1 MSSLHLTL
9 VKVELLITL
18 LLVCL
23 DLALGLL
30 RTDWLPVLASE
41 IADHCWSVFVGNWEL
56 DALVMMMSSSQKVI
70 VLLQLV
76 KILGR
81 TRGVGGFHCL
91 VELWSF
97 ISEFW
102 VVTSVACW
110 SWLRVGPKKSTISS
124 AHALWSHS
132 RGIWNQSILLFA
144 IWVSPKLLCL
154 DHEVL
159 LLNMTHS
166 LWVFLFS
173 GSCLSP
179 TLRCLRDKLSFRRF
193 VENLGLVVTVWS
205 HSHGLDVS
213 MRALVL

>member
-1 MSSLHLTL
+1 M
-9 VKVELLITL
+9 V
-18 LLVCL
+18 
-23 DLALGLL
+23 
-30 RTDWLPVLASE
+30 
-41 IADHCWSVFVGNWEL
+41 
-56 DALVMMMSSSQKVI
+56 MSSSQKVI

-124 AHALWSHS
+124 AHALWSNS